1 MSEVKTLYKKIKLL
15 EDELSALKAAHAT
28 LIQTKL
34 WDNEYHAERI
44 KIAQE
49 KYDNLAKRAWDNSHR
64 SEIDRKALMSLQ
76 EKYDKRWRML
86 NEAQTVWVARDGAEV
101 PQIPNFPTGQVTIFE
116 NKPQRWAH
124 GTEEWQPVDGNV
136 FFEIKPDLGMYLFP
150 ELKWEDEPLEIRLLT
165 PEEMDG
171 KK

>member
-49 KYDNLAKRAWDNSHR
+49 TNKNQATK
-64 SEIDRKALMSLQ
+64 IDELKEENTRQSA
-76 EKYDKRWRML
+76 YDKLKQRID
-86 NEAQTVWVARDGAEV
+86 EAQTVWVARDGAEV
-101 PQIPNFPTGQVTIFE
+101 PQTPKQVTIFE